1 MESIKTTELQDAAN
15 KGCVLPQMLTG
26 KTILDAC
33 CGGKMF
39 WFNKADPQVLFQDKK
54 RVSPIL
60 VGKDKN
66 ARVFECGPDLVADF
80 RDMPYP
86 DNYFKLVVFDPPHFT
101 SLGEKSY
108 MAIKY
113 GKLNKNT
120 WKEDIRKGFSECFRV
135 LEMGGILIFKWNEH
149 DIRLSEI
156 LKLTPHKPLFGHP
169 SGKTQKT
176 HWVCFMNAAIT
187 KSIQEK

>member
-1 MESIKTTELQDAAN
+1 MSEKL
-15 KGCVLPQMLTG
+15 
-26 KTILDAC
+26 ILDAC

-39 WFNKADPQVLFQDKK
+39 WFDKENQNVLFQDRRK
-54 RVSPIL
+54 VEPIE
-60 VGKDKN
+60 VGKDRN
-66 ARVFECGPDLVADF
+66 ARVFECNPDVIADF
-80 RDMPYP
+80 RKMPYP

-113 GKLNKNT
+113 GKLDKNT
-120 WKEDIRKGFSECFRV
+120 WREDISKGFSECFRV
-135 LEMGGILIFKWNEH
+135 LEETGILIFKWNEY

-156 LKLTPHKPLFGHP
+156 LKLTPYKPLFGHP

-176 HWVCFMNAAIT
+176 HWVTFMKLTPN
-187 KSIQEK
+187 S